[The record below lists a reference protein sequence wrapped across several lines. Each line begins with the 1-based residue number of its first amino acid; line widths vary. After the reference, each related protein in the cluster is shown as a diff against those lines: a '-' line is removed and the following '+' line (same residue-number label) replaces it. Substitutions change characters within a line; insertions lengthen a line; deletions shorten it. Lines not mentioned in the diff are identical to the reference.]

1 MAAEA
6 GYWKIVT
13 MLLEE
18 GVRPGALADGTTPLM
33 LAACY
38 GFVECVRILMA
49 LDAPGAD
56 ETLRTAH
63 ERKDGMTALHMA
75 ALGGHVEVI
84 KVLSDAKHP
93 VGATARSNYGET
105 LWNTSALLAENFSR
119 AAAAGP
125 GVEKG
130 SRLGTRQTSLLQHH
144 EHSTTGRLFQEI
156 SGVTPLHIACDHGHV
171 HAAEELLR
179 RGMEVD
185 AVDSRGVTG
194 ARRRG
199 DVAEMRCRGEVAEM

>member
-1 MAAEA
+1 
-6 GYWKIVT
+6 

-75 ALGGHVEVI
+75 ALGGHVDVI

-119 AAAAGP
+119 AAAAGS
-125 GVEKG
+125 GAEKG
-130 SRLGTRQTSLLQHH
+130 SRMGARRTSLLQHH
-144 EHSTTGRLFQEI
+144 EHHLEHSATGKLFQEI

-171 HAAEELLR
+171 HAAGELLR
-179 RGMEVD
+179 RGTEVD

-194 ARRRG
+194 ARRWG
-199 DVAEMRCRGEVAEM
+199 DVGETQGR